1 MEHCCVTPWSF
12 GQEGEEE
19 HKLKEPRGIASITK
33 RQFLIADGKDK
44 TVKVFDSNGKFDF
57 RFNPQTDDTDTKLN
71 ILDVATA
78 GEDDK
83 IYLLVGL
90 KKPGAEKWEN
100 EVQVFNKTADLQHKF
115 PVRHGYRNRL
125 TVSSDKILLLTDD
138 AVDVHE
144 PSGEFVY
151 SFGEGVFKRAT
162 AITATGDGRVIIVD
176 DRYYTA
182 YTFDVEGHQLGKF
195 KVKYNRSS
203 TEIDELIEGD
213 HYYCIAYHPASDHFV
228 LAGEDRGTN
237 RLTLAIYTF
246 NGEFL
251 RRIQLDEKV
260 RHFLLWGGECVFG
273 ITVTV
278 EGHIAVAFTDKH
290 NKGKVIVV

>member
-1 MEHCCVTPWSF
+1 MT
-12 GQEGEEE
+12 G
-19 HKLKEPRGIASITK
+19 
-33 RQFLIADGKDK
+33 
-44 TVKVFDSNGKFDF
+44 
-57 RFNPQTDDTDTKLN
+57 
-71 ILDVATA
+71 
-78 GEDDK
+78 
-83 IYLLVGL
+83 
-90 KKPGAEKWEN
+90 
-100 EVQVFNKTADLQHKF
+100 
-115 PVRHGYRNRL
+115 
-125 TVSSDKILLLTDD
+125 D

-176 DRYYTA
+176 DLHYRA

-195 KVKYNRSS
+195 KVKYKRSS
-203 TEIDELIEGD
+203 DEMDELTQGD
-213 HYYCIAYHPASDHFV
+213 HCYCIAYHPGSDHFV

-237 RLTLAIYTF
+237 RLTLAIYSF
-246 NGEFL
+246 SGEFV

-260 RHFLLWGGECVFG
+260 RHFLLGGGECVFG

-278 EGHIAVAFTDKH
+278 EGHIAVAFKDKH